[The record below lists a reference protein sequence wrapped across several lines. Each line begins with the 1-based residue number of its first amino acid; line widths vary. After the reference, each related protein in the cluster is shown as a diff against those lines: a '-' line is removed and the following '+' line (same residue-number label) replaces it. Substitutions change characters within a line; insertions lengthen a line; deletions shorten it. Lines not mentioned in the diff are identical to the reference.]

1 MDSHQANIF
10 PSSNLNTSIPPTE
23 DQLIE
28 VFATIAELNDTAI
41 CKDWVELIGAVGVE
55 GMLRISNLLGGKTF
69 RVPTLYE
76 VLTVYAALMTLEIA
90 RTEPLEIAKQQVIG
104 GLVLHGFD
112 ELVQKIADITDSSAT
127 E

>member
-1 MDSHQANIF
+1 MYDYIRQLGDH
-10 PSSNLNTSIPPTE
+10 LTD

-41 CKDWVELIGAVGVE
+41 CKDWVELTGAVGVE
-55 GMLRISNLLGGKTF
+55 GMLKLSSLLGGKTF
-69 RVPTLYE
+69 RVPPLYE

-90 RTEPLEIAKQQVIG
+90 KTEPLEIAKQQVIG

-112 ELVQKIADITDSSAT
+112 ELVQKIADITGRAIT